1 MTREEWI
8 DTVIDEAISTSDQ
21 THPMGKAEAMTK
33 FLRHLS
39 VIENHSE
46 RMRFIERVAERL
58 HIDMNLIREEINK
71 TKERQ

>member
-1 MTREEWI
+1 MTTDELI
-8 DTVIDEAISTSDQ
+8 DIVIDEAISSSDQ
-21 THPMGKAEAMTK
+21 TRPSGKVEAMTK

-39 VIENHSE
+39 VIEKPGE

-58 HIDMNLIREEINK
+58 HIDMNLIRAEINK